1 MQHPFMLKLE
11 AVTPI
16 ESNYRNISINGILA
30 VFVVV
35 VAAAV
40 VLCML

>member
-11 AVTPI
+11 GVTPI
-16 ESNYRNISINGILA
+16 ESNYRNISINSILA

-40 VLCML
+40 VLCKL